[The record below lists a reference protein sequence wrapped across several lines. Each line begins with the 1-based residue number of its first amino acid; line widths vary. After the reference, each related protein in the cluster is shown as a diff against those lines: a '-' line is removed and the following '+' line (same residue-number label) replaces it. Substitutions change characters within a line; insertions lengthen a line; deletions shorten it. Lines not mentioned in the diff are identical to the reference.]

1 MSADA
6 DAGADAVAAAAA
18 EEEKRRAE
26 NAKTPV
32 NCQIAAL
39 LNNLTALLLLLTADV
54 ENTVEGGGRPAN
66 INIIK
71 TASRTTEKQ
80 QAAIT
85 TV

>member
-6 DAGADAVAAAAA
+6 DADAVAAAAEE

-26 NAKTPV
+26 NAKTPP

-39 LNNLTALLLLLTADV
+39 LNNLTALLLLTADV

-66 INIIK
+66 NINIIK
-71 TASRTTEKQ
+71 TACRTTEKQ